1 MLKSSWMPGIAPM
14 SRLKALLAALALV
27 LAPTVSAASSGASG
41 ATPGAAVSAP
51 RAAPVDIS
59 PVPLRIAAPHLPE
72 HWDRGVFME
81 IFVRAY
87 QDSDG
92 DGIGDLR
99 GLISRLDYLQD
110 LGIRGIW
117 LMPVTRSADRDH
129 GYATTDFRDIEP
141 DYGTLADF
149 DELLKQAH
157 ARGIGVITDYVINHA
172 SHQHPAFQ
180 QALKGSGPD
189 NCPRRSKSEPLGV
202 RTISWTT

>member
-1 MLKSSWMPGIAPM
+1 MKTFWMAC
-14 SRLKALLAALALV
+14 LLA
-27 LAPTVSAASSGASG
+27 SAAALWPGVSTSA
-41 ATPGAAVSAP
+41 GAARP
-51 RAAPVDIS
+51 PDGRQ
-59 PVPLRIAAPHLPE
+59 LRPPA
-72 HWDRGVFME
+72 HWERGVFME

-99 GLISRLDYLQD
+99 GLISRLDYLKD

-180 QALKGSGPD
+180 EALQGPD
-189 NCPRRSKSEPLGV
+189 NP
-202 RTISWTT
+202 